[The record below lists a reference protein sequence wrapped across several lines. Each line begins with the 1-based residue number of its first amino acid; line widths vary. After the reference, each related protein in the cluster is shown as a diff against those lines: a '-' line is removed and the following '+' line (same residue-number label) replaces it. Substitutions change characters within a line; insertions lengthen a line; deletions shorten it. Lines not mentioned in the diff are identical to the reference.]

1 MYAGHFV
8 GNEVGG
14 LHFTPFYA
22 YGLGLVVVAAF
33 HKFNW
38 LAPSECRHGIV
49 LGSIVSWL
57 HVVMGFSPGIIG
69 TFIPALRHRSTN
81 S

>member
-1 MYAGHFV
+1 MYAGNFV

-33 HKFNW
+33 HKFV
-38 LAPSECRHGIV
+38 G
-49 LGSIVSWL
+49 
-57 HVVMGFSPGIIG
+57 
-69 TFIPALRHRSTN
+69 
-81 S
+81 